1 MIRDTRLMFEKYVAS
16 RSKKVVNEALTHSAT
31 AEASAQKGRLAEVI
45 NIIRGDKNVF
55 GAIRAKLAQTP
66 EEFLNFL
73 KWAQQHLASSPT
85 EADEMGVTGDNSG
98 SAVGTGDASP
108 VGEAVSKE
116 DKDLEAAK
124 NLKHKSEET
133 EEEYLAR
140 RDAAIKASIAAK
152 EESEEQQAVSTHYNV
167 NHHALDI
174 VDSLLNHPKKYS
186 KADAIKILQL
196 ASDKLQNKL

>member
-1 MIRDTRLMFEKYVAS
+1 MTKDNRLMFEKYVSS
-16 RSKKVVNEALTHSAT
+16 RSNKVLNEQAPLQN
-31 AEASAQKGRLAEVI
+31 SAQAESSAQHKRLAEVI
-45 NIIRGDKNVF
+45 DIVRGDKNVF
-55 GAIRAKLAQTP
+55 NLIRSKLAQTP

-73 KWAQQHLASSPT
+73 KWAHQHLLSSAPSQS
-85 EADEMGVTGDNSG
+85 DEMSAGAPAGVSN
-98 SAVGTGDASP
+98 AAP
-108 VGEAVSKE
+108 VGEATEKE
-116 DKDLEAAK
+116 DKEVEKAK
-124 NLKHKSEET
+124 ALKPKSEET

-140 RDAAIKASIAAK
+140 RDAAIKAAIASK

-167 NHHALDI
+167 NHHALDL

>member
-1 MIRDTRLMFEKYVAS
+1 MTNDSRLMFEKYVAARS
-16 RSKKVVNEALTHSAT
+16 SKKNLVNEDLEHSAN
-31 AEASAQKGRLAEVI
+31 AEKAAQFNRLTEVI

-55 GAIRAKLAQTP
+55 SAIRAKLAQTP

-73 KWAQQHLASSPT
+73 KWAQQHLASSTPSQ
-85 EADEMGVTGDNSG
+85 ADEMGVEGDNSG
-98 SAVGTGDASP
+98 SSVGSSDASP
-108 VGEAVSKE
+108 VGEKTEKDE
-116 DKDLEAAK
+116 DNEMPVKG
-124 NLKHKSEET
+124 KSEET

-152 EESEEQQAVSTHYNV
+152 EESEEQQAVSSHYNV

-186 KADAIKILQL
+186 KADAVKILQI
-196 ASDKLQNKL
+196 ANDKLQNKM